1 MCRNTIDCL
10 WGDNIQQNYLFNS
23 GFYSSIPNSSPGF
36 LYCPRP
42 PRISF
47 LRRQERERRS
57 PRMGGLVPCI
67 AVSTFVIF
75 LTIFLAEALR
85 RIVAAFFPNGLV
97 KNAVL
102 EFVAA
107 AEMCGCG
114 FELIIS
120 KWYARAFEKPRA
132 HVDLAAAATE
142 LKSWIVFSSFV
153 LVADNY
159 GVTAYSVYLFLLT
172 IWWSD
177 HWNDATACPY
187 IHFESTIQGKM
198 SALETVVRTVAQV
211 AGGLIVFK

>member
-1 MCRNTIDCL
+1 MGGYYTYRVQCVEIRLIVSEGTIYSK
-10 WGDNIQQNYLFNS
+10 IIYLIPDFILQFPIAPRDS
-23 GFYSSIPNSSPGF
+23 STVLVLQGSPFYGGK
-36 LYCPRP
+36 
-42 PRISF
+42 
-47 LRRQERERRS
+47 RERRS

-120 KWYARAFEKPRA
+120 K
-132 HVDLAAAATE
+132 
-142 LKSWIVFSSFV
+142 
-153 LVADNY
+153 
-159 GVTAYSVYLFLLT
+159 
-172 IWWSD
+172 
-177 HWNDATACPY
+177 
-187 IHFESTIQGKM
+187 
-198 SALETVVRTVAQV
+198 
-211 AGGLIVFK
+211 